1 MKYLFQCYMAL
12 KSCCKNW
19 KNAFSMTNICLP
31 KYDCHQAIKY
41 FDEKMLFLQLVYAM
55 FFKFCNFFVKSK
67 LLCFFIAFMESQW
80 LFLILY
86 SLHLGIPSECKMN
99 NPNLQGITILCLK
112 WPQCYQLWPFYS
124 SSIRFKT
131 PKRVKFEYWRFWPAI
146 FGKLTFFNNLW
157 LLNIWWGW

>member
-1 MKYLFQCYMAL
+1 MFAKIWLSSSHQVFW
-12 KSCCKNW
+12 W
-19 KNAFSMTNICLP
+19 KNVISATSIC
-31 KYDCHQAIKY
+31 H
-41 FDEKMLFLQLVYAM
+41 V
-55 FFKFCNFFVKSK
+55 FFILNFFVKSK
-67 LLCFFIAFMESQW
+67 LLCFINIAFMESQW

-146 FGKLTFFNNLW
+146 FGKLTFFNNFRLIK
-157 LLNIWWGW
+157 NS

>member
-1 MKYLFQCYMAL
+1 MFAKIWLSSSHQVFW
-12 KSCCKNW
+12 W
-19 KNAFSMTNICLP
+19 KNVISATSIC
-31 KYDCHQAIKY
+31 HV
-41 FDEKMLFLQLVYAM
+41 FLNSA
-55 FFKFCNFFVKSK
+55 FFVKSK

-86 SLHLGIPSECKMN
+86 SLHLCIPSECKMN